1 MTLALPPG
9 STLVVLGPNGA
20 GKTTLLRVLATL
32 LRPHA
37 GSARVLGHDLPGQ
50 VAKKGEYFERKLH
63 SLADR
68 HPMVTEVR
76 GKGLIWALELD
87 RPVAEEM
94 MGACSEEGLLVN
106 NVKPTALRF
115 IPPLTVSEEEIDG
128 AIEIVDRVLARF
140 EAGGPK

>member
-1 MTLALPPG
+1 HGTTFGGNALACEVGHTVLKYMLDHRLP
-9 STLVVLGPNGA
+9 VE
-20 GKTTLLRVLATL
+20 
-32 LRPHA
+32 
-37 GSARVLGHDLPGQ
+37 
-50 VAKKGEYFERKLH
+50 VAKKGEYLERKLH

-128 AIEIVDRVLARF
+128 AMEIVDRVLARF
-140 EAGGPK
+140 GAGGPK